1 VDQCCPETDFMY
13 PMMADIYYPVISQTD
28 YGQASKKWVLDR
40 TIILNATP
48 VGGAGQEDIKPEI
61 FLQYE
66 NKLISRVKEDPRIST
81 TNGSNA
87 ITNILIA
94 NIRNA
99 QEVLIYKETAGVRA
113 GRGTIYELGTVEP
126 FTGPFGSIEYYK
138 MLLRRAENQTV
149 GD

>member
-13 PMMADIYYPVISQTD
+13 PMKADIYYPVISQTD
-28 YGQASKKWVLDR
+28 YGQATKKWVLDR
-40 TIILNATP
+40 VIILNATP

-66 NKLISRVKEDPRIST
+66 NKLVSRIKEDPRMST
-81 TNGSNA
+81 SNGSNA
-87 ITNILIA
+87 ITNILVA

-99 QEVLIYKETAGVRA
+99 QDVLIYKETAGVRA

-126 FTGPFGSIEYYK
+126 MTGPFGSIDYYK

>member
-1 VDQCCPETDFMY
+1 MK
-13 PMMADIYYPVISQTD
+13 ADVYHPIIKQSQ
-28 YGQASKKWVLDR
+28 YGQATKDWVYDR
-40 TIILNATP
+40 TIVCNATP
-48 VGGAGQEDIKPEI
+48 VGGAGSEDLKPEV

-66 NKLISRVKEDPRIST
+66 NKLVSRVKEDPRIST
-81 TNGSNA
+81 SNGSNA

-99 QEVLIYKETAGVRA
+99 QDVLIYKETAGVRA

-126 FTGPFGSIEYYK
+126 FTGPFGSVEYYK

>member
-1 VDQCCPETDFMY
+1 MDQCCPETDFMY

-28 YGQASKKWVLDR
+28 YGQATKKWVLDR
-40 TIILNATP
+40 TIVLNATP

-61 FLQYE
+61 FLQYD
-66 NKLISRVKEDPRIST
+66 NKLVGRVKEDPRIST
-81 TNGSNA
+81 SNGSNA
-87 ITNILIA
+87 ITNILVA

>member
-1 VDQCCPETDFMY
+1 VDQYCPETDFMY
-13 PMMADIYYPVISQTD
+13 PMKADIYYPIISQTD
-28 YGQASKKWVLDR
+28 YGQATKKWVLDR
-40 TIILNATP
+40 VIILNATP

-66 NKLISRVKEDPRIST
+66 NKLVSRIKEDPRMST
-81 TNGSNA
+81 SNGSNS
-87 ITNILIA
+87 ITNILVA

-99 QEVLIYKETAGVRA
+99 QDVLIYKETAGVRA

-126 FTGPFGSIEYYK
+126 MTGPFGSVDYYK

>member
-1 VDQCCPETDFMY
+1 MY

-28 YGQASKKWVLDR
+28 YGQATKKWILDR

-66 NKLISRVKEDPRIST
+66 NKLVSRVKEDPRMST
-81 TNGSNA
+81 SNGSNA

-99 QEVLIYKETAGVRA
+99 QDVLIYKETAGVRA

>member
-1 VDQCCPETDFMY
+1 MY

-28 YGQASKKWVLDR
+28 YGQATKKWILDR

-66 NKLISRVKEDPRIST
+66 NKLVSRVKEDPRMST
-81 TNGSNA
+81 SHGSNA

>member
-1 VDQCCPETDFMY
+1 MDQCCPETDFMY

-28 YGQASKKWVLDR
+28 YGQATKKWVLDR
-40 TIILNATP
+40 TIVLNATP

-66 NKLISRVKEDPRIST
+66 NKLVGRVKEDPRIST
-81 TNGSNA
+81 SNGSNA

-99 QEVLIYKETAGVRA
+99 QETLIYKETAGVRA

>member
-1 VDQCCPETDFMY
+1 MDQCCPETDFMY
-13 PMMADIYYPVISQTD
+13 PMKADIYYPVISQTD
-28 YGQASKKWVLDR
+28 YGQATKKWGLDR
-40 TIILNATP
+40 VIILNATP

-66 NKLISRVKEDPRIST
+66 NKLVSRIKEDPRMST
-81 TNGSNA
+81 SNGSNA

-99 QEVLIYKETAGVRA
+99 QDVLIYKETAGVRA

-126 FTGPFGSIEYYK
+126 MTGPFGSIDYYK

>member
-1 VDQCCPETDFMY
+1 MDQCCPETDFMY
-13 PMMADIYYPVISQTD
+13 PMKADIYYPVITQTD
-28 YGQASKKWVLDR
+28 YGQATKKWILDR
-40 TIILNATP
+40 VIILNATP
-48 VGGAGQEDIKPEI
+48 VGGAGQENIKPEI

-66 NKLISRVKEDPRIST
+66 NKLVSRVKEDPRIST
-81 TNGSNA
+81 SNGSNA
-87 ITNILIA
+87 ITNILVA

-99 QEVLIYKETAGVRA
+99 QDELIYKETAGVRA

-126 FTGPFGSIEYYK
+126 MTGPFGSIDYFK

>member
-1 VDQCCPETDFMY
+1 MY

-66 NKLISRVKEDPRIST
+66 NKLVSRVKEDPRIST

>member
-1 VDQCCPETDFMY
+1 MY

-28 YGQASKKWVLDR
+28 YGQATKKWVFDR

-66 NKLISRVKEDPRIST
+66 NKLVGRVKEDPRISIS
-81 TNGSNA
+81 NGSNA

-94 NIRNA
+94 NIRNS

-126 FTGPFGSIEYYK
+126 MTGPFGSVDYYK

>member
-13 PMMADIYYPVISQTD
+13 PMMADIYYPVITQTD
-28 YGQASKKWVLDR
+28 YGQATKKWVLDR

-61 FLQYE
+61 FLQYD
-66 NKLISRVKEDPRIST
+66 NKLVGRVKEDPRISIS
-81 TNGSNA
+81 NGSNA
-87 ITNILIA
+87 ITNILVV

-126 FTGPFGSIEYYK
+126 FTGPFGSVEYYK

>member
-1 VDQCCPETDFMY
+1 MKG
-13 PMMADIYYPVISQTD
+13 DIYYPLITQTD
-28 YGQASKKWVLDR
+28 YGQATKKWVLDR
-40 TIILNATP
+40 VIILNATP

-61 FLQYE
+61 FLQYD
-66 NKLISRVKEDPRIST
+66 NKLIGRIKEDPRMSST
-81 TNGSNA
+81 DGSNA

-99 QEVLIYKETAGVRA
+99 QDDLIYKETAGVRA

-126 FTGPFGSIEYYK
+126 MTGPFGSIEYYK
-138 MLLRRAENQTV
+138 LLLRRAENQTV

>member
-1 VDQCCPETDFMY
+1 MDQCCPETDFMY

-28 YGQASKKWVLDR
+28 YGQATKKWVFDR

-66 NKLISRVKEDPRIST
+66 NKLVGRVKEDPRIST
-81 TNGSNA
+81 SNGSNA

-94 NIRNA
+94 NIRNS

-126 FTGPFGSIEYYK
+126 MTGPFGSVDYYK

>member
-66 NKLISRVKEDPRIST
+66 NKLVSRVKEDPRIST
-81 TNGSNA
+81 SNGSNA

-99 QEVLIYKETAGVRA
+99 QEVLIYKETAGARA

-126 FTGPFGSIEYYK
+126 FTGPFGSVEYYK

>member
-1 VDQCCPETDFMY
+1 MY

-28 YGQASKKWVLDR
+28 YGQATKKWVLDR
-40 TIILNATP
+40 TIVLNATP

-66 NKLISRVKEDPRIST
+66 NKLVGRVKEDPRIST
-81 TNGSNA
+81 SNGSNA

-94 NIRNA
+94 NIRNS
-99 QEVLIYKETAGVRA
+99 QEALIYKETAGVRA

-126 FTGPFGSIEYYK
+126 MTGPFGSVDYYK

>member
-1 VDQCCPETDFMY
+1 MDQCCPETDFMY

-28 YGQASKKWVLDR
+28 YGQATKKWVLDR

-66 NKLISRVKEDPRIST
+66 NKLVGRVKEDPRIST
-81 TNGSNA
+81 SNGSNA

-94 NIRNA
+94 NIRNS

-126 FTGPFGSIEYYK
+126 MTGPFGSIDYYK

>member
-1 VDQCCPETDFMY
+1 MY
-13 PMMADIYYPVISQTD
+13 PMMADIYYPVITQTD
-28 YGQASKKWVLDR
+28 YGQATKKWVLDR

-66 NKLISRVKEDPRIST
+66 NKLVGRVKEDPRMST
-81 TNGSNA
+81 SNGSNA

-99 QEVLIYKETAGVRA
+99 QEDLIYKETAGVRA

-126 FTGPFGSIEYYK
+126 MTGPFGSVDYFK

>member
-1 VDQCCPETDFMY
+1 MDQCCPETDFMY

-28 YGQASKKWVLDR
+28 YGQATKKWVLDR

-66 NKLISRVKEDPRIST
+66 NKLVSRIKEDPRISIS
-81 TNGSNA
+81 NGSNA

>member
-1 VDQCCPETDFMY
+1 MDQCCPETDFMY
-13 PMMADIYYPVISQTD
+13 PMMADIYYPVITQTD
-28 YGQASKKWVLDR
+28 YGQATKKWVLDR
-40 TIILNATP
+40 TIVLNATP

-66 NKLISRVKEDPRIST
+66 NKLVGRVKEDPRMST
-81 TNGSNA
+81 SNGSNA

-99 QEVLIYKETAGVRA
+99 QEDLIYKETAGVRA

-126 FTGPFGSIEYYK
+126 MTGPFGSVDYFK

>member
-1 VDQCCPETDFMY
+1 MY

-28 YGQASKKWVLDR
+28 YGQATKKWVLDR

-66 NKLISRVKEDPRIST
+66 NKLVSRVKEDPRIST
-81 TNGSNA
+81 SNGSNA

>member
-1 VDQCCPETDFMY
+1 MDQCCPETDFMY

-28 YGQASKKWVLDR
+28 YGQATKKWILDR

-66 NKLISRVKEDPRIST
+66 NKLVSRVKEDPRMST
-81 TNGSNA
+81 SNGSNA

-99 QEVLIYKETAGVRA
+99 QDVLIYKETAGVRA

-126 FTGPFGSIEYYK
+126 FTGPFGSVEYYK

>member
-1 VDQCCPETDFMY
+1 MY

>member
-1 VDQCCPETDFMY
+1 MY
-13 PMMADIYYPVISQTD
+13 PMKADIYYPVITQTD
-28 YGQASKKWVLDR
+28 YGQATKKWVLDR
-40 TIILNATP
+40 VIILNATP

-61 FLQYE
+61 FLQYD
-66 NKLISRVKEDPRIST
+66 NKLVSRVKEDPRMST
-81 TNGSNA
+81 SNGSNA
-87 ITNILIA
+87 ITNILVA

-99 QEVLIYKETAGVRA
+99 QEELIYKETAGVRA

-126 FTGPFGSIEYYK
+126 MTGPFGSIDYYK

>member
-1 VDQCCPETDFMY
+1 MDQCCPETDFMY
-13 PMMADIYYPVISQTD
+13 PMKADIYYPVITQTD
-28 YGQASKKWVLDR
+28 YGQATKKWVLDR
-40 TIILNATP
+40 VIILNATP

-61 FLQYE
+61 LLQYE
-66 NKLISRVKEDPRIST
+66 NKLIGRIKEDPRIST
-81 TNGSNA
+81 SNGSNA

-99 QEVLIYKETAGVRA
+99 HDDLIYKETAGVRA

-126 FTGPFGSIEYYK
+126 MTGPFGSVDYYK

>member
-1 VDQCCPETDFMY
+1 MDQCCPETDFMY

-28 YGQASKKWVLDR
+28 YGQATKKWVLDR

-66 NKLISRVKEDPRIST
+66 NKLVGRVKEDPRIST
-81 TNGSNA
+81 SNGSNA

-94 NIRNA
+94 NIRNS

-126 FTGPFGSIEYYK
+126 MTGPFGSVDYYK

>member
-1 VDQCCPETDFMY
+1 MDQCCPETDFMY
-13 PMMADIYYPVISQTD
+13 PMKADIYYPVISQTD
-28 YGQASKKWVLDR
+28 YGQATKKWVLDR
-40 TIILNATP
+40 VIILNATP

-66 NKLISRVKEDPRIST
+66 NKLVSRIKEDPRMST
-81 TNGSNA
+81 SNGSNA
-87 ITNILIA
+87 ITNILVA

-99 QEVLIYKETAGVRA
+99 QDVLIYKETAGVRA

-126 FTGPFGSIEYYK
+126 MTGPFGSVDYYK

>member
-1 VDQCCPETDFMY
+1 MY
-13 PMMADIYYPVISQTD
+13 PMKADIYYPVITQTD

-40 TIILNATP
+40 VIILNATP

-66 NKLISRVKEDPRIST
+66 NKLVGRIKEDPRMST
-81 TNGSNA
+81 SNGSNA
-87 ITNILIA
+87 ITNILVT

-99 QEVLIYKETAGVRA
+99 QDILIYKETAGVRA

-126 FTGPFGSIEYYK
+126 MTGPFGSIDYYK

>member
-1 VDQCCPETDFMY
+1 
-13 PMMADIYYPVISQTD
+13 MMADIYYPVISQTD
-28 YGQASKKWVLDR
+28 YGQATKKWILDR

-66 NKLISRVKEDPRIST
+66 NKLVSRVKEDPRIST
-81 TNGSNA
+81 SNGSNA

-99 QEVLIYKETAGVRA
+99 QDVLIYKETAGVRA

-126 FTGPFGSIEYYK
+126 FTGPFGSVEYYK